1 MADEAPRAINI
12 PSGNLSNALVLL
24 AKQSG
29 TELMYRPDQVRD
41 IKTHGARGNFTA
53 HEAVLLLLKDTPLEL
68 RTEATGALLVV
79 DPNRLEGSSARA
91 VADPTEN
98 GSENVTKEVGKN
110 TSQDFRVAQLDKANP
125 GLEVGQLP

>member
-68 RTEATGALLVV
+68 RTEASGALQVSDLG
-79 DPNRLEGSSARA
+79 RQEGGWARSSAGS
-91 VADPTEN
+91 TEKES
-98 GSENVTKEVGKN
+98 GDGAKEVRKN
-110 TSQDFRVAQLDKANP
+110 TSQDFRLAQGDK
-125 GLEVGQLP
+125 